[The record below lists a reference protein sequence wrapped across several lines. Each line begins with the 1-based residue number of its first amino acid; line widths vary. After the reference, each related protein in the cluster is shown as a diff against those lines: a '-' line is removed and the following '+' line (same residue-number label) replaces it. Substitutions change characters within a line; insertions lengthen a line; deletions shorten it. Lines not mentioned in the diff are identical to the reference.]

1 MIKTA
6 LNWTAVQLRALKSKE
21 DGQGMVEY
29 ALIIAFIAIV
39 VIVAL
44 AFLGPVIREMF
55 FDIGNE
61 FSPEAAARFIIPG
74 RPLSILSVSQPAIAI
89 YLRASEASVA
99 LNFVAAPISLAFSVS
114 AARSS
119 PVAPEIAETSDI
131 PASKLDPTLTA

>member
-44 AFLGPVIREMF
+44 AFLGPVIRDMF
-55 FDIGNE
+55 LDIGNE
-61 FSPEAAARFIIPG
+61 LTPEAA
-74 RPLSILSVSQPAIAI
+74 
-89 YLRASEASVA
+89 E
-99 LNFVAAPISLAFSVS
+99 
-114 AARSS
+114 
-119 PVAPEIAETSDI
+119 
-131 PASKLDPTLTA
+131 

>member
-61 FSPEAAARFIIPG
+61 LTPEAA
-74 RPLSILSVSQPAIAI
+74 
-89 YLRASEASVA
+89 E
-99 LNFVAAPISLAFSVS
+99 
-114 AARSS
+114 
-119 PVAPEIAETSDI
+119 
-131 PASKLDPTLTA
+131 

>member
-44 AFLGPVIREMF
+44 AFLGPVIRDMF

-61 FSPEAAARFIIPG
+61 LTPEAA
-74 RPLSILSVSQPAIAI
+74 
-89 YLRASEASVA
+89 E
-99 LNFVAAPISLAFSVS
+99 
-114 AARSS
+114 
-119 PVAPEIAETSDI
+119 
-131 PASKLDPTLTA
+131 

>member
-1 MIKTA
+1 MIRTA
-6 LNWTAVQLRALKSKE
+6 INWTAVQLRALKSKE

-61 FSPEAAARFIIPG
+61 LTPEAA
-74 RPLSILSVSQPAIAI
+74 
-89 YLRASEASVA
+89 E
-99 LNFVAAPISLAFSVS
+99 
-114 AARSS
+114 
-119 PVAPEIAETSDI
+119 
-131 PASKLDPTLTA
+131 

>member
-1 MIKTA
+1 MIRTA

-44 AFLGPVIREMF
+44 AVLGPVIRDMF

-61 FSPEAAARFIIPG
+61 LTPEAA
-74 RPLSILSVSQPAIAI
+74 
-89 YLRASEASVA
+89 E
-99 LNFVAAPISLAFSVS
+99 
-114 AARSS
+114 
-119 PVAPEIAETSDI
+119 
-131 PASKLDPTLTA
+131 